1 MSYMLMRYVTLDQLK
16 PKQGGRVLSIDLP
29 PQEAQRLS
37 EMGLV
42 RGTVVRVSRTAAFG
56 DPIEIEARDTYMSL
70 RKRTAKKIVVEI
82 NEPS

>member
-1 MSYMLMRYVTLDQLK
+1 MTHMPTRSITLDQLK
-16 PKQGGRVLSIDLP
+16 PKQVGHVVSMDLS

-42 RGTVVRVSRTAAFG
+42 RGTPVRVIRAAAFG

-70 RKRTAKKIVVEI
+70 RKGTARKILVKT
-82 NEPS
+82 NETP